1 MIKISI
7 EIPPHPMPTSL
18 KSSHINVNSISL
30 QLHCI
35 SFFLLL
41 FLLCLLSLSA
51 ALLQKYIRS
60 KLSSTT
66 IGILDFLQ
74 TNLSSDIVLF
84 GLPFPSSETC
94 LGRFHVLEFLQVSSK
109 QNLLQSGNKE
119 VNTQRQY
126 RNKQI
131 NKRWFFL
138 NPFTP
143 KSDQFQISPANSPE
157 ILHHTV
163 WRTWLFIAYSDEM

>member
-1 MIKISI
+1 MVSFHLFISLMKLKAFDQNLHRD
-7 EIPPHPMPTSL
+7 PPHPMPTSL
-18 KSSHINVNSISL
+18 KNVNSISL
-30 QLHCI
+30 QLHRI
-35 SFFLLL
+35 SFSLLL

-74 TNLSSDIVLF
+74 TNLSSEIFLF
-84 GLPFPSSETC
+84 WLPFPSSETC

-119 VNTQRQY
+119 VNSQRQY
-126 RNKQI
+126 RNKQT
-131 NKRWFFL
+131 NKQ
-138 NPFTP
+138 
-143 KSDQFQISPANSPE
+143 KMV
-157 ILHHTV
+157 V
-163 WRTWLFIAYSDEM
+163 W